1 MKVMREREAGKANS
15 GQTEKGLKNIVNTR
29 FYPKS
34 NGKRPK
40 KLNQQSS
47 MIISECLN

>member
-1 MKVMREREAGKANS
+1 MRERVAGKANS

-47 MIISECLN
+47 MIISVCLN